1 MALYKDDKVY
11 RTYEEQVDHL
21 TEVHREQLVFN
32 DNINARVNNLAI
44 GTGIGGQNLVR
55 FAFEKIGTFYRL
67 SAGQIAVQLPGTE
80 NDYFEIRSGD
90 PNDIPAYGYYVSEY
104 VIAVSWQGDFIQQY
118 DKLTLRNVTT
128 GQEWESAFNF
138 EEFTGTSLTDYNA
151 NECKNQVFNV
161 ISDLAYNAPTQYAS
175 FDLNR
180 DGTYNFVFIGLNPKG
195 QDGKSLYVVN
205 NNNIVSIINQLTA
218 LDSIVFAVD
227 NTTQYVDA
235 NAKAGDIYTYAGN
248 GNWTKQGSIKGAQG
262 AQGAQG
268 VQGIQGIQGEQ
279 GIQGI
284 QGATGAQGEPG
295 KDGITLKIFT
305 GTYSSVSELPVFST
319 TNVGDAYRVLE
330 SNVGTIVYDLYFHAE
345 GGATWDVIPNWG
357 GIKGDKG
364 DKGDTG
370 ATGPQGIQGPQGE
383 QGVQGIQGGKG
394 EKGDKG
400 DPGKDGS
407 SVTIFGTTGA
417 NLPVT
422 IPLTTDQRAKL
433 LQAPEQCA
441 VKAERSDTGEIW
453 YCTYI
458 GKTTFLTSS
467 SVSEKVHTYMCSDGD
482 KILFYQLNGQTLY
495 PKWHYLQTIN
505 GNKLYKDS
513 AGDIA
518 IEGGGSDINV
528 ISLTVRGGTLTA
540 AQLALIKA
548 DPTKVEIHYSDRYA
562 ATVYRY
568 CSAGYSNYGFVCSTD
583 ETYPSPN
590 GFIPSIINIDR
601 QSGAVGYIYGI
612 PRRIMGADPVTTSG
626 EVVQDITLYRH
637 TVKFSGTNIAGAITI
652 ITRRKLTIDSLTDL
666 KTVLGSSFEHE
677 CSGYVVRNSARVPI
691 YFIDQSHVGD
701 IEGTL
706 TSLSNVT
713 TWSDTS
719 ITTLSTSIIE

>member
-21 TEVHREQLVFN
+21 TEAHREQLVFN
-32 DNINARVNNLAI
+32 DNINARVNDLAI

-55 FAFEKIGTFYRL
+55 FAFEKVGTFYRL

-104 VIAVSWQGDFIQQY
+104 VVAVAWQGDFTQQY
-118 DKLTLRNVTT
+118 SQLTLRNVTT

-138 EEFTGTSLTDYNA
+138 EVFTGTSLTDYDA
-151 NECKNQVFNV
+151 NKCKNQVFNV

-205 NNNIVSIINQLTA
+205 NNNIISIINQLTA

-248 GNWTKQGSIKGAQG
+248 GNWTKQGSIKGAAG

-268 VQGIQGIQGEQ
+268 VQGIQGIQGKQ

-305 GTYSSVSELPVFST
+305 GTYTSVSELPQFST

-383 QGVQGIQGGKG
+383 QGIQGIQGEKG

-400 DPGKDGS
+400 DQGESGT
-407 SVTIFGTTGA
+407 SVTIFAIAGNGT
-417 NLPVT
+417 PVT
-422 IPLTTDQRAKL
+422 IPLTTDQEAKL

-441 VKAERSDTGEIW
+441 VKATRTDTDEIW
-453 YCTYI
+453 YCSYI
-458 GKTTFLTSS
+458 GKATLVAATNPT
-467 SVSEKVHTYMCSDGD
+467 VKAYTYMWTDGN
-482 KILFYQLNGQTLY
+482 KMLFYQLYEHTLY
-495 PKWHYLQTIN
+495 PKWYYLQTIN

-513 AGDIA
+513 AGDIV
-518 IEGGGSDINV
+518 IEGGGNEVKEVVGTVGNFKGSSFSITDDLATRIELNPEKYYFKITRGSAVYEFRHARDNAYTCIEMLAGTFFVYYLNV
-528 ISLTVRGGTLTA
+528 IYS
-540 AQLALIKA
+540 QS
-548 DPTKVEIHYSDRYA
+548 KVNI
-562 ATVYRY
+562 
-568 CSAGYSNYGFVCSTD
+568 ST
-583 ETYPSPN
+583 YQN
-590 GFIPSIINIDR
+590 
-601 QSGAVGYIYGI
+601 
-612 PRRIMGADPVTTSG
+612 
-626 EVVQDITLYRH
+626 ITLFGKNLMAADVNTSTFQRAYFFRH
-637 TVKFSGTNIAGAITI
+637 EIKITGTGIEGRFEFNTFN
-652 ITRRKLTIDSLTDL
+652 KLVVDSLTDL
-666 KTVLGSSFEHE
+666 KTQLGSTFNHSCNGYIE
-677 CSGYVVRNSARVPI
+677 SGGTKHPI
-691 YFIDQSHVGD
+691 YYCDENYVYAI
-701 IEGTL
+701 
-706 TSLSNVT
+706 
-713 TWSDTS
+713 DTS
-719 ITTLSTSIIE
+719 IKKSWSEVTIAGTRVEIKLV